1 MDYTSL
7 KLMEVTLYQTINFR
21 KVYNKVYFV
30 QPEVLWADGAGDA
43 PCTHDSVSYWKAP
56 EFLSW
61 VYNESPVKDTLVAN
75 SRWGSGA
82 IGDYQTGGDRYG
94 M

>member
-1 MDYTSL
+1 MA
-7 KLMEVTLYQTINFR
+7 EVWWAWWKENQLPDFNTL
-21 KVYNKVYFV
+21 

-43 PCTHDSVSYWKAP
+43 PCTHDSVKYWKSP

-61 VYNESPVKDTLVAN
+61 VYNESPVKDTVVAN

-82 IGDYQTGGDRYG
+82 IGDYQTGGDR
-94 M
+94 

>member
-1 MDYTSL
+1 MYL
-7 KLMEVTLYQTINFR
+7 F
-21 KVYNKVYFV
+21 

-43 PCTHDSVSYWKAP
+43 PCTHDSVNYWKAP

-61 VYNESPVKDTLVAN
+61 VYNESPVKDMVVAN

-82 IGDYQTGGDRYG
+82 IGDYQTGGDRYV
-94 M
+94 

>member
-1 MDYTSL
+1 MHL
-7 KLMEVTLYQTINFR
+7 F
-21 KVYNKVYFV
+21 

-43 PCTHDSVSYWKAP
+43 PCTHDSVNYWKAP

-61 VYNESPVKDTLVAN
+61 VYNESPVKDTVLAN

-82 IGDYQTGGDRYG
+82 IGDYQTGGDRYVCLAFFLCEC
-94 M
+94 MQ